1 MNEITLTAR
10 EFILYGAAFGA
21 LFGLLLG
28 MIPFF
33 LGKRFDKR
41 KHGSMALLVGL
52 AGGALLGIPGG
63 VISAV
68 IFSIVILVNKN
79 SDSSHPED
87 FGNDQTV

>member
-1 MNEITLTAR
+1 MQEITLTTR

-41 KHGSMALLVGL
+41 KYGNSALLVGL
-52 AGGALLGIPGG
+52 AGGALLGLPGG
-63 VISAV
+63 IISAV
-68 IFSIVILVNKN
+68 IFTIVILLNKN

-87 FGNDQTV
+87 FGNDQMV